1 MLQSIIVIA
10 GLLHSIFTGYQ
21 DPIIKTSRAD
31 KKASFISYHMVH
43 PLHEWTGTNKAVDG
57 VILFD
62 TKTGQIKKVAI
73 IVKVAD
79 FDSENSN
86 RDSHM
91 MEVTEAIKFPSIKF
105 FSSTIQEKNNQWE
118 VKGTIQF
125 HGVSKEVIFP
135 VKQDQKQ
142 NIKTVEG
149 EFDIFLED
157 FNIEKPS
164 LMMVEVDNKVKIAF
178 KMQFILQ

>member
-1 MLQSIIVIA
+1 V
-10 GLLHSIFTGYQ
+10 
-21 DPIIKTSRAD
+21 
-31 KKASFISYHMVH
+31 
-43 PLHEWTGTNKAVDG
+43 
-57 VILFD
+57 
-62 TKTGQIKKVAI
+62 
-73 IVKVAD
+73 
-79 FDSENSN
+79 
-86 RDSHM
+86 
-91 MEVTEAIKFPSIKF
+91 
-105 FSSTIQEKNNQWE
+105 SSALQEKNNQLE

-149 EFDIFLED
+149 EFDILLED
-157 FNIEKPS
+157 FKIEKPS

>member
-1 MLQSIIVIA
+1 MLHSLIVIA

-21 DPIIKTSRAD
+21 DPVIKTSRAD
-31 KKASFISYHMVH
+31 KKTSFISYHMVH
-43 PLHEWTGTNKAVDG
+43 PLHEWTGTNKAVEG
-57 VILFD
+57 VIQYD
-62 TKTGQIKKVAI
+62 SKTGQINKVAI
-73 IVKVAD
+73 VVKVSG
-79 FDSENSN
+79 FDSDNSN

-91 MEVTEAIKFPSIKF
+91 MEVTEAIKYPNISFV
-105 FSSTIQEKNNQWE
+105 SSALQEKNNQLE

-149 EFDIFLED
+149 EFDILLED
-157 FNIEKPS
+157 FKIEKPS